1 MQRIIEGN
9 VVPGSSCLVVEDV
22 ITTGS
27 SVLDTCTVLKDVGVN
42 ASHTVV
48 LLDREQGGRANI
60 EKEGVAVSS
69 VLTLS
74 ELMEHLVRAKRI
86 TSKMSE
92 KVNEF
97 ISMQKQNSTSTAS
110 LPGGSTLSVDCP
122 RPLETSHCHR
132 TVSYPPGS
140 LLFLFFLIFP
150 S

>member
-48 LLDREQGGRANI
+48 LLDHEQGGRANI

-74 ELMEHLVRAKRI
+74 ELMEHLVRTKRI
-86 TSKMSE
+86 TSKMAE
-92 KVNEF
+92 KVDEF
-97 ISMQKQNSTSTAS
+97 ISMQKTTTL
-110 LPGGSTLSVDCP
+110 LPLVPCLVA
-122 RPLETSHCHR
+122 PLFQW
-132 TVSYPPGS
+132 TVHVPWRHPTVTGW
-140 LLFLFFLIFP
+140 
-150 S
+150 